1 MPVSTLHN
9 PDGSEALAGKPSSN
23 AVVETFSQNKMES
36 IIEAVMNHLV
46 VTQEDSVVF
55 QHHQNL
61 ETLAEGLVAPAIEGA
76 LVEIDK
82 SRNGN
87 PTSTGG
93 KLDKAE
99 ARLSSTDQSEA
110 EMETQSS
117 THNGHSNPVQC
128 GLPPMGSLD
137 YPDAP
142 PTTPLLPEFERGRE
156 SFARKLKGGLAKVFL
171 PSPPPP
177 TPKDG
182 QDESA
187 SALSD
192 PQEDLMEHLMRS
204 LPRSDSAGLEHVD
217 RDHLEENV
225 EVFAEVLSCSIIN
238 SALRTK
244 S

>member
-1 MPVSTLHN
+1 MPESTLHN
-9 PDGSEALAGKPSSN
+9 LDRSEALAGKPSSN

-46 VTQEDSVVF
+46 VTQEDPVVF
-55 QHHQNL
+55 QHHQNH
-61 ETLAEGLVAPAIEGA
+61 ETLAESLVASMIESA
-76 LVEIDK
+76 LAEIDK

-93 KLDKAE
+93 KMDKAE

-117 THNGHSNPVQC
+117 THNCHSNPVQS

-156 SFARKLKGGLAKVFL
+156 SFARKLKGGLANVFL

-177 TPKDG
+177 TPKEG

-187 SALSD
+187 SALSG
-192 PQEDLMEHLMRS
+192 PQEELMEHLMRS

-217 RDHLEENV
+217 RGHFEENV
-225 EVFAEVLSCSIIN
+225 EVFGEVFSCSIIN
-238 SALRTK
+238 AALRTK
-244 S
+244 P